1 MTNRPLDSTW
11 HRIDSSVRETDVS
24 YELPASIRVRPN
36 DSGLV
41 YVSLGSLGCA
51 DVALMQHLID
61 VLGRSR
67 HRFIISKGH
76 SGDCLKLPESMVG
89 ESMLPQTKVIPQVD
103 LVITHGGNNTVTETL
118 HFGKPM
124 IILPLFWDQH
134 DNAQRMHEL
143 GFGIRLNTYTFTDEE
158 LLIALDKL
166 LMDTGLRNR
175 MVQLGEQIRQHNG
188 LRSGVDVIEKVA
200 RAYADRNTKKSH
212 I

>member
-1 MTNRPLDSTW
+1 
-11 HRIDSSVRETDVS
+11 
-24 YELPASIRVRPN
+24 
-36 DSGLV
+36 
-41 YVSLGSLGCA
+41 
-51 DVALMQHLID
+51 
-61 VLGRSR
+61 
-67 HRFIISKGH
+67 
-76 SGDCLKLPESMVG
+76 
-89 ESMLPQTKVIPQVD
+89 
-103 LVITHGGNNTVTETL
+103 
-118 HFGKPM
+118 M

-175 MVQLGEQIRQHNG
+175 MAQLGEQIRQRNG